1 MGLTGVV
8 TIFVEEYKLILTMR
22 KLYVLLALLTGGLFA
37 NGANSYLRVTLTD
50 GKVEGYRLGEKPV
63 ITFSGDNMLVATSKV
78 SSEYLRDD
86 VKAVDFTVSLDGWDV
101 NADCDVLYGYERH
114 VFKCDR
120 AEIYVYD
127 MGGTL
132 AAMGFGHVSLASL
145 PKGVYI
151 VKVNDKAIKIQR

>member
-101 NADCDVLYGYERH
+101 NADCDVLYR
-114 VFKCDR
+114 
-120 AEIYVYD
+120 
-127 MGGTL
+127 
-132 AAMGFGHVSLASL
+132 
-145 PKGVYI
+145 
-151 VKVNDKAIKIQR
+151 